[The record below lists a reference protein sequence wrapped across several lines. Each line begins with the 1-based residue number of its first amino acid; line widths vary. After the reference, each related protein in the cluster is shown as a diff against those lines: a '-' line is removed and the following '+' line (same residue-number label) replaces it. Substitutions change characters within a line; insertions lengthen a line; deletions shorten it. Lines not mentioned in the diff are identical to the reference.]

1 MKQKIGMLFLGMLLV
16 ASANAQQTYQEL
28 EQITV
33 NEQVTTVVTASEP
46 IHFVDVSTDKVAGD
60 KPIDNTVRFKPKEGG
75 HADGEVLA
83 IVTIITE
90 RYRTQYALVY
100 TTQMEE
106 AVSVMKKVFD
116 TVRNH
121 DFVYKD
127 EHFKISLTGGMAEH
141 KFDNKINETIE
152 NADINL
158 YKGKQTG
165 KDKLVY

>member
-1 MKQKIGMLFLGMLLV
+1 MKKKIGMFFLGMFFV

-100 TTQMEE
+100 TTKMGE
-106 AVSVMKKVFD
+106 AVSDKEIMP
-116 TVRNH
+116 TGT
-121 DFVYKD
+121 D
-127 EHFKISLTGGMAEH
+127 ELYQSCRLT
-141 KFDNKINETIE
+141 F
-152 NADINL
+152 
-158 YKGKQTG
+158 Y
-165 KDKLVY
+165 

>member
-1 MKQKIGMLFLGMLLV
+1 MNKKKGIRLAVLFM
-16 ASANAQQTYQEL
+16 SAAFSVEMNAQQTYQEL

-46 IHFVDVSTDKVAGD
+46 IHFVDVSTDKIAGD

-100 TTQMEE
+100 TTKMEE
-106 AVSVMKKVFD
+106 AVSDKEIMPQERMCYTNPSVSLSTEDMTRFARRVWNNAPEQRLCSWRVF
-116 TVRNH
+116 
-121 DFVYKD
+121 
-127 EHFKISLTGGMAEH
+127 LP
-141 KFDNKINETIE
+141 
-152 NADINL
+152 
-158 YKGKQTG
+158 
-165 KDKLVY
+165 